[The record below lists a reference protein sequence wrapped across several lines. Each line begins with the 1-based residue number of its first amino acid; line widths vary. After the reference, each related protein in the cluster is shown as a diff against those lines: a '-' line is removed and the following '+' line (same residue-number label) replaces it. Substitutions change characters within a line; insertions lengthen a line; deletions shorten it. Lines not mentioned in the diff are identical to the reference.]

1 MADLISKL
9 NVLVK
14 ASLQGVLG
22 DDPDRAGR
30 RSVPPLG
37 KDIDREIIALRQQIE
52 SAFDHEDQIKAQID
66 ALQREAA
73 DWDRQ
78 ADEALARGDEATAR
92 YAIRQQQTK
101 QQQTTLL
108 EADLAQHRISASE
121 LIHRVNELEGVVAEA
136 RRQQQT
142 TAPETDETPEH
153 SLSARLRHVREI
165 FQTQEAAATTQDDV
179 PQVDDQAVEDDLAQ
193 RRARLSQ

>member
-121 LIHRVNELEGVVAEA
+121 LIHRVNALEAIVAEA
-136 RRQQQT
+136 RQQQK
-142 TAPETDETPEH
+142 TAPETDEAPEH

-165 FQTQEAAATTQDDV
+165 FQTQEAATITQDDV

>member
-22 DDPDRAGR
+22 DDPDRGGR
-30 RSVPPLG
+30 HSVPSLG
-37 KDIDREIIALRQQIE
+37 KDIDREITALRQQIDT
-52 SAFDHEDQIKAQID
+52 ALDHEDQIKAQIE
-66 ALQREAA
+66 ASQREAA

-121 LIHRVNELEGVVAEA
+121 LIHRVNALEAIVAEA
-136 RRQQQT
+136 RQQQK
-142 TAPETDETPEH
+142 TAPETNEAPEH

-165 FQTQEAAATTQDDV
+165 FQTQEAAAATQDDV

>member
-14 ASLQGVLG
+14 SSLQGILG
-22 DDPDRAGR
+22 DSPDRTGR
-30 RSVPPLG
+30 RSVPSLG
-37 KDIDREIIALRQQIE
+37 KDIDHEITALRRQID
-52 SAFDHEDQIKAQID
+52 SALDHEDQIKTQIE

-78 ADEALARGDEATAR
+78 ADEALAHGDEATAR

-121 LIHRVNELEGVVAEA
+121 LIHRVNELEAIVTEA
-136 RRQQQT
+136 RRQQQKS
-142 TAPETDETPEH
+142 APEAEEAPEH
-153 SLSARLRHVREI
+153 SLAARLRHVREM
-165 FQTQEAAATTQDDV
+165 FQTQEAATITQDDM